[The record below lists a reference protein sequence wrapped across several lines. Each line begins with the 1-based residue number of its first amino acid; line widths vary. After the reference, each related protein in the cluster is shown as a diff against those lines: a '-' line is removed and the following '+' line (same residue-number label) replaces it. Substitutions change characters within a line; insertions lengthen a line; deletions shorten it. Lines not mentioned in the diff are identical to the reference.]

1 MVLGPYFSARNA
13 DDIRGS
19 GSSVFAWGASENY
32 AWELLKI
39 DLPSGSVVASALAPS
54 AGREG
59 GDPIATFGSQ
69 IVVGGGGTQQLRPDG
84 SIRVYDANSLDV
96 IRAIPVDGVGVDA
109 LSIDPTGEILA
120 SVRDPK
126 GLETLIA
133 VDPSTGTAV
142 TVAAIGG
149 QTQALV
155 ATEDTVLVS
164 YLRFSSDNVL
174 EGQQV
179 ELVDRHTGAV
189 TDLRL
194 PLVTLLGVD
203 AQAHEVV
210 AVSTSSPWQ
219 VLLLDPMT
227 GELDRSISGTDSRGT
242 GPYAFTLSGDEVVMA
257 VDDGTAQPTILRVDL
272 TKGET
277 SSVDLDTSQAILAL
291 TTFGDG
297 QVAALTENGKIVT
310 SG

>member
-1 MVLGPYFSARNA
+1 M
-13 DDIRGS
+13 
-19 GSSVFAWGASENY
+19 
-32 AWELLKI
+32 
-39 DLPSGSVVASALAPS
+39 
-54 AGREG
+54 
-59 GDPIATFGSQ
+59 
-69 IVVGGGGTQQLRPDG
+69 
-84 SIRVYDANSLDV
+84 
-96 IRAIPVDGVGVDA
+96 
-109 LSIDPTGEILA
+109 
-120 SVRDPK
+120 
-126 GLETLIA
+126 
-133 VDPSTGTAV
+133 STGTP
-142 TVAAIGG
+142 
-149 QTQALV
+149 
-155 ATEDTVLVS
+155 
-164 YLRFSSDNVL
+164 
-174 EGQQV
+174 
-179 ELVDRHTGAV
+179 GAV

-272 TKGET
+272 TTGET